1 MSFVEHVFRR
11 TILVFFV
18 ERVFRRTV
26 VFFVEHVFRRTP
38 CVFRRTTFFEKHIL
52 RKNKNARKND
62 KTKLCYEKYWY
73 SKDKRLDILP
83 LIKSIS

>member
-26 VFFVEHVFRRTP
+26 VFFVERVFRRTP
-38 CVFRRTTFFEKHIL
+38 CVFRRTTFFEKHTLRKTKMLEKIIKQSFAMKNTGIL
-52 RKNKNARKND
+52 RING
-62 KTKLCYEKYWY
+62 
-73 SKDKRLDILP
+73 
-83 LIKSIS
+83 